1 MNTKFEWHYRHSP
14 SFDRRSFLGAL
25 GAGALTFGGSTFLGL
40 GDALAQHRRDSRRF
54 FLSEENFGRM
64 FERLPPFFDR
74 ATDSLNRALL
84 EVGKLGGV
92 MDAKD
97 RLPARST
104 NPQQVAINQ
113 AQNAI
118 DLILDPALN
127 VNNPNN
133 LTHTAGTT
141 FMGQF
146 MDHDMTFDQTSA
158 LGEETDPE
166 DSPNTRSP
174 TLDLDSCYLGGP
186 RRAPQLYGFENSR
199 IKFKI
204 GSVGQFED
212 LPRNS
217 AGVAILGDP
226 RNDENLMLAQ
236 LHAAFLLFHNRAV
249 DYVKARDRR
258 ADDDEAFE
266 RAQRLTRWHY
276 QWMIVHEFLPLFI
289 GQALTDRILRG
300 RRFYRPNV
308 AFMPVEFQ
316 GAAYR
321 FGHTMIR
328 PSYRANR
335 VGQPGSTL
343 PGAPGFFG
351 MIFDPTGQGQADPVD
366 LRGGGRRP
374 RRFIGWETFFD
385 FGLQE
390 FNGSGPAVKPNKR
403 IDATISTPLFL
414 LPVGT
419 IAGFQQGQPISLP
432 QRNLL
437 RGVTW
442 SLPSG
447 QRIAREIGAQ
457 PVDVPQFRGFG
468 PRGMDLDK
476 STPLWAYC
484 LHEGLALAGGNTL
497 GPVGGTIVGEVI
509 VGLLQLDRRSYL
521 AADPGWEPTLPQ
533 RDGKVTG
540 EFRMVDFLTFA
551 GVHPTPARGSVAPA
565 AAPA

>member
-1 MNTKFEWHYRHSP
+1 MTSKADRQTQQRHSGI
-14 SFDRRSFLGAL
+14 DRRKFIGAMGALGASSFLGA
-25 GAGALTFGGSTFLGL
+25 
-40 GDALAQHRRDSRRF
+40 GDALAQRF
-54 FLSEENFGRM
+54 VLRPEVFGRM
-64 FERLPPFFDR
+64 FPRLDAFFDER
-74 ATDSLNRALL
+74 TNLNRLNALL
-84 EVGKLGGV
+84 IEIGKLGGV
-92 MDAKD
+92 LDAKD
-97 RLPARST
+97 RLPANGS
-104 NPQQVAINQ
+104 AAAQ

-133 LTHTAGTT
+133 TTHTAGTT

-158 LGEETDPE
+158 LGEETAPE

-174 TLDLDSCYLGGP
+174 TLDLDSVYLGGP
-186 RRAPQLYGFENSR
+186 RRAPHLYGHDGSR
-199 IKFKI
+199 VKLK
-204 GSVGQFED
+204 VGVNGLFED
-212 LPRNS
+212 LPRN
-217 AGVAILGDP
+217 AQGVAILGDP
-226 RNDENLMLAQ
+226 RNDENIMLSQ
-236 LHAAFLLFHNRAV
+236 LHAAVLKFHNAAV

-258 ADDDEAFE
+258 ADDDEVFE

-276 QWMIVHEFLPLFI
+276 QWLIVHEFLPLFI
-289 GQALTDRILRG
+289 GQQRTSDILNRG
-300 RRFYRPNV
+300 RRFYRPRV

-321 FGHTMIR
+321 FGHTMVR

-335 VGQPGSTL
+335 VGNPGTD

-351 MIFDPTGQGQADPVD
+351 MIFDPAGEGQADPVD
-366 LRGGGRRP
+366 LRGGARRP

-390 FNGSGPAVKPNKR
+390 FNGSGPAVKPNKL
-403 IDATISTPLFL
+403 IDAKLSTPLFL

-419 IAGFQQGQPISLP
+419 IAGFENGQPISLP
-432 QRNLL
+432 ARNLL

-447 QRIAREIGAQ
+447 QSIAREIDAD
-457 PVDVPQFRGFG
+457 PLDPSELPMFPSDFRLN
-468 PRGMDLDK
+468 R
-476 STPLWAYC
+476 STPLWPYC
-484 LHEGLALAGGNTL
+484 LQEGFVRAGGLTL

-509 VGLLQLDRRSYL
+509 IGLLELDRNAYL
-521 AADPGWEPTLPQ
+521 NADRGWRPTLPQ

-551 GVHPTPARGSVAPA
+551 GVQPTPARGSVAPGT
-565 AAPA
+565 